1 MIGPM
6 KHDYRALAHAELVD
20 ISTLLHSFDDAQWD
34 KPTLCEGW
42 KVRHI
47 IGHMCMG
54 STMNPLAMPI
64 RLAPY
69 KFNVA
74 RASSE
79 ESYKYG
85 EQHTPAQLLDTFD
98 RVVVGKPKPGLAK
111 VAAAD
116 EWFADKLIHNQDI
129 RRPQDLKRD
138 IPSEH
143 LIAALD
149 ALPRIGNFLQS
160 KRVCKGLKF
169 TATDLDHSVGDG
181 PEVRGPGEALVLAM
195 SGRPAGL
202 DTLDGPGLDTLRERI
217 GG

>member
-1 MIGPM
+1 M
-6 KHDYRALAHAELVD
+6 KHDYRSLAHAELVD
-20 ISTLLHSFDDAQWD
+20 ISTLLHGFDEAQWD

-85 EQHTPAQLLDTFD
+85 EEHTPAQLLDTFD
-98 RVVVGKPKPGLAK
+98 NVVVAKPKPGLAK
-111 VAAAD
+111 VASAH
-116 EWFADKLIHNQDI
+116 EWFADKFIHNQDV

-138 IPSEH
+138 IPAEH
-143 LIAALD
+143 LVAVLD
-149 ALPRIGNFLQS
+149 ALPRIGSFLQS
-160 KRVCKGLKF
+160 KKVCKGLTF
-169 TATDLDHSVGDG
+169 TATDIDHSVGEG
-181 PEVRGPGEALVLAM
+181 PEVRGPAEALALAM

-202 DTLDGPGLDTLRERI
+202 NELDGPGLDTLRGRI